1 MNSNKIL
8 VIDDELPVRE
18 SYQSILC
25 SQGYD
30 PLSELEQLFDDDSEV
45 EENTTEYEVCFAA
58 QGNEGVTLAEQ
69 AFQQGEPFAIAFID
83 MRMPPGMDGL
93 ETAKQLRAID
103 SKIQVIFV
111 TAYSDRS
118 VDELDDA
125 LGTDMLLLRKPFT
138 SDEVLQLARNS
149 LRNWNHLRQVEWQA
163 ANSEETAKKQVDM
176 GQGIVN
182 RVNEA
187 IGKVQNTLNEI
198 RKAQEQMLKI
208 NERLQVDPKDRDQDK
223 VKELLQSTLS
233 NYHEHAISQDL
244 NDASVTLKRMSSIL
258 QRQRDQQYG
267 TLADAT
273 ISIYEAI
280 EEALL
285 VFSDRLARSDL
296 ELNLQ
301 LQPEVG
307 GTEYSHKNILQLLN
321 TLLYIVIDGVE
332 QHALELD
339 VDDHMHTSKGRSILI
354 SADSHD
360 TQQNTLELHIA
371 NDNLNSMHNN
381 QGQEYDLSDLQSLEP
396 GLQQTVEYVKDLQGH
411 IYHYQQADNHDDQ
424 SFQVTLPTKS

>member
-45 EENTTEYEVCFAA
+45 EETSTDYEVSFAS
-58 QGNEGVTLAEQ
+58 QGAEGIELAHKAYQ
-69 AFQQGEPFAIAFID
+69 LGEPYAIAFID

-93 ETAKQLRAID
+93 ETAKQLREID
-103 SKIQVIFV
+103 DKIQVIFV

-118 VDELDDA
+118 VDELDNA

-149 LRNWNHLRQVEWQA
+149 LRNWNHLRHVEWQA

-182 RVNEA
+182 RVNQA

-198 RKAQEQMLKI
+198 RKAQEQMQKI

-267 TLADAT
+267 TMADAT

-332 QHALELD
+332 QHALELEM
-339 VDDHMHTSKGRSILI
+339 DDQIHSSKGRSILI

-381 QGQEYDLSDLQSLEP
+381 QGKEYTLDNIASLEA
-396 GLQQTVEYVKDLQGH
+396 GLQQTVAYVKDLQGSIH
-411 IYHYQQADNHDDQ
+411 HYHQDDNHDDQ

>member
-25 SQGYD
+25 NQGYD

-45 EENTTEYEVCFAA
+45 EENTTPFEVCFAS
-58 QGNEGVTLAEQ
+58 QGEEGVELAAQ
-69 AFQQGEPFAIAFID
+69 AFQQGEPYAIAFID

-93 ETAKQLRAID
+93 ATAQQLRAID
-103 SKIQVIFV
+103 HQIQIIFV

-118 VDELDDA
+118 IDELDHA

-149 LRNWNHLRQVEWQA
+149 LRNWNHLRQVEWRA
-163 ANSEETAKKQVDM
+163 ANHQEAAKKQVDM

-187 IGKVQNTLNEI
+187 INKVQNTLHEI
-198 RKAQEQMLKI
+198 RKAQEQMLQI
-208 NERLQVDPKDRDQDK
+208 NERLQVDPKDRDQEK
-223 VKELLQSTLS
+223 VKQLLQSTLS
-233 NYHEHAISQDL
+233 NYHEHAISADL
-244 NDASVTLKRMSSIL
+244 NDAKVTLTRMSSIL
-258 QRQRDQQYG
+258 QRQRDNQYG
-267 TLADAT
+267 TQEDST

-307 GTEYSHKNILQLLN
+307 GTEYAHKNILQLLN

-339 VDDHMHTSKGRSILI
+339 VDDQVHTSKGRSILI

-360 TQQNTLELHIA
+360 TQQNTLDLHIA

-381 QGQEYDLSDLQSLEP
+381 QGQEYQLHNISDLDA
-396 GLQQTVEYVKDLQGH
+396 GLQQAVAYIQQLKGH
-411 IYHYQQADNHDDQ
+411 IYHYQQTDSLNDQ
-424 SFQVTLPTKS
+424 SFQVTLTTKS

>member
-45 EENTTEYEVCFAA
+45 EETSTDYEVSFAS
-58 QGNEGVTLAEQ
+58 QGAEGIELAHK
-69 AFQQGEPFAIAFID
+69 AYQQGEPYAIAFID

-93 ETAKQLRAID
+93 ETAKQLREID
-103 SKIQVIFV
+103 DKIQVIFV

-118 VDELDDA
+118 VDELDNA

-149 LRNWNHLRQVEWQA
+149 LRNWNHLRHVEWQA

-182 RVNEA
+182 RVNQA

-198 RKAQEQMLKI
+198 RKAQEQMQKI

-267 TLADAT
+267 TMADAT

-332 QHALELD
+332 QHALELEM
-339 VDDHMHTSKGRSILI
+339 DDQIHSSKGRSILI

-381 QGQEYDLSDLQSLEP
+381 QGKEYTLDNIDSLEA
-396 GLQQTVEYVKDLQGH
+396 GLQQTVAYVKDLQGSIH
-411 IYHYQQADNHDDQ
+411 HYHQDDNHDDQ